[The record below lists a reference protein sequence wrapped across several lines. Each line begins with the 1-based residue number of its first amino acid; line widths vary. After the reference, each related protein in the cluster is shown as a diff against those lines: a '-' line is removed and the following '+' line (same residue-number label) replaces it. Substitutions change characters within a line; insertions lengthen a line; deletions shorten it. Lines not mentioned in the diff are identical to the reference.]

1 MCYILW
7 WRTYKPLKQKFPFS
21 PDLIYLSKNFQT
33 INRLIDS
40 SKKVVFISSGIN
52 FRSRVLDTHSTVG
65 AWQKKKK
72 RVIYE
77 KKIKLKY
84 RYLSEIVI
92 AQKLKVRTSRCI
104 FFFVGEINFYE

>member
-7 WRTYKPLKQKFPFS
+7 WRTYKPLKQKFPFC

-52 FRSRVLDTHSTVG
+52 FRSRVLDMHSTVG
-65 AWQKKKK
+65 AWQKKKNVLFMK
-72 RVIYE
+72 
-77 KKIKLKY
+77 KKIEVKY

-104 FFFVGEINFYE
+104 FFIFCRER